1 MRDSGNLFKV
11 GSYDELRNSHRG
23 WIEEYLGS
31 GAEIRRDEW
40 TGSIAIGSRSF
51 VENVKTLLGLRAKGR
66 CVMEDGG
73 GYQLREEAAPYISL
87 FGAEKDDIAHEN
99 TYYWDVTS

>member
-1 MRDSGNLFKV
+1 MIDYEKLRELFGV
-11 GSYDELRNSHRG
+11 ESYDELRSSHRG

-40 TGSIAIGSRSF
+40 TGSIAIGSRPF

-66 CVMEDGG
+66 RIMEGG
-73 GYQLREEAAPYISL
+73 ATPDERRAFSR
-87 FGAEKDDIAHEN
+87 
-99 TYYWDVTS
+99 